1 MNLFIIGDVH
11 GCFHTFEGLLR
22 HWNPATERLVQVGD
36 LVDRGTDSPG
46 VVELARQLQLRER
59 GRAVFLMGNHDWG
72 MARHLGPD
80 GPFSEWLEWG
90 GRETLHQYR
99 ALHPSWLGPHAAWLA
114 ARPIFWENDHVL
126 ISHAGCADTP
136 RPLDPENPD
145 GALWRR
151 GPLLPLGKL
160 QVVGHTPTDDGRPSF
175 DTATQTLY
183 LDTGVYRAQSL
194 TGVRLSVT
202 AEILEIISL
211 PTDPRD
217 LLLGRE

>member
-11 GCFHTFEGLLR
+11 GCFHTFSALLR
-22 HWNPATERLVQVGD
+22 RWRPATERLVQVGD

-46 VVELARQLQLRER
+46 VVELARQLQQHEP

-72 MARHLGPD
+72 MARHLGPE
-80 GPFSEWLEWG
+80 GPFPEWLEWG

-99 ALHPSWLGPHAAWLA
+99 SLHPSWLAPHTAWLA
-114 ARPIFWENDHVL
+114 TRPILWENDHVL
-126 ISHAGCADTP
+126 ISHAGRADTP
-136 RPLDPENPD
+136 LPFDPENPD

-160 QVVGHTPTDDGRPSF
+160 QVVGHTPTDDGHPRF
-175 DTATQTLY
+175 DAAAQALY
-183 LDTGVYRAQSL
+183 IDTGAYRGQTL
-194 TGVRLSVT
+194 TGVRLSETGEV
-202 AEILEIISL
+202 LEIISL

-217 LLLGRE
+217 IS